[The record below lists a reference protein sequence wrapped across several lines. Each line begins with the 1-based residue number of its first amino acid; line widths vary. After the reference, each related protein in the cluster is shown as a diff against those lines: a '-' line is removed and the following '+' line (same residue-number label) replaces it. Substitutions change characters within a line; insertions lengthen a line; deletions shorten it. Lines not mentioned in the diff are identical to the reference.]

1 VMASPRLERSR
12 LRRIGICCH
21 AGLVSRAPLG
31 EDPGNMV
38 ENWNSICK
46 TTALC
51 TLLFLCASGRSASRP
66 DEINFEKHTID
77 LGASETALFADI
89 NRDGKLDLVSGEY
102 WYEAPRWIKHR
113 FRQIDYVN
121 NYVDDLSTLPLD
133 VDGDGYV
140 DLVTSGWF
148 SKKLAWWR
156 NPGRTG
162 EMWKEHPIATGS
174 PIEFSFLVDLDND
187 GKANEILPQFG
198 DDRPLAWYERDKEG
212 GMVEHIV
219 SDHSYGHGIGVGD
232 VNGDGRNDILTPK
245 GWLEAPPDPRQ
256 KNWTFHPDWQLGD
269 LGFIYVRDVNGDGRP
284 DVISSMAHGYGIF
297 WLEQTSDH
305 KWVKH
310 VIDDSWSQPHAMVIV
325 DFRKTGNW
333 GLLTGKRY
341 FAHNGHDPG
350 EREPLGVYWYE
361 RLLDPS
367 THTVDWA
374 RHVIDY
380 GGRTGGGIE
389 IGVADYDGDGD
400 LDFAVGGKSGL
411 FLFENKTI
419 GK

>member
-1 VMASPRLERSR
+1 MLSR
-12 LRRIGICCH
+12 GSRIE
-21 AGLVSRAPLG
+21 SPLG

-38 ENWNSICK
+38 DNWSSICK
-46 TTALC
+46 TTAFC
-51 TLLFLCASGRSASRP
+51 ALFFVCVSGRSASRP

-102 WYEAPRWIKHR
+102 WYEAPRWVKHR

-121 NYVDDLSTLPLD
+121 YYVDDLSTLALD

-187 GKANEILPQFG
+187 GKAEEILPQFG
-198 DDRPLAWYERDKEG
+198 DNRPLAWYERDKHG
-212 GMVEHIV
+212 GFVEHIV

-245 GWLEAPPDPRQ
+245 GWLEAPPNPRQ
-256 KNWTFHPDWQLGD
+256 KNWTFHPDWNFED
-269 LGFIYVRDVNGDGRP
+269 ALGFMYVRDVNGDGRP
-284 DVISSMAHGYGIF
+284 DIVTSMAHGYGIF
-297 WLEQTSDH
+297 WLEHSSDG

-310 VIDDSWSQPHAMVIV
+310 VIDDSWSQPHAVMIV
-325 DFRKTGNW
+325 
-333 GLLTGKRY
+333 
-341 FAHNGHDPG
+341 
-350 EREPLGVYWYE
+350 
-361 RLLDPS
+361 
-367 THTVDWA
+367 
-374 RHVIDY
+374 DY

-389 IGVADYDGDGD
+389 IGVADIDGDGD

-411 FLFENKTI
+411 FLFENKTAA
-419 GK
+419 K

>member
-1 VMASPRLERSR
+1 
-12 LRRIGICCH
+12 
-21 AGLVSRAPLG
+21 
-31 EDPGNMV
+31 MV
-38 ENWNSICK
+38 DNWNSICK

-77 LGASETALFADI
+77 LGASETAVFVDI

-113 FRQIDYVN
+113 FRQVDYTN

-198 DDRPLAWYERDKEG
+198 ADRPLAWYERDGKG
-212 GMVEHIV
+212 GMTEHIV

-256 KNWTFHPDWQLGD
+256 KNWTFHPDWQFNED

-284 DVISSMAHGYGIF
+284 DIVSSIAHGYGIF

-361 RLLDPS
+361 RLLNPS

-411 FLFENKTI
+411 FLFENKTAA
-419 GK
+419 K